1 MLKIYIID
9 NQAVARG
16 LLGTVLNN
24 GGHEVIGD
32 GNHSPT
38 NVAKMVKLQPQVICV
53 DIGEADKEGLA
64 LLDNLRSQLPKSLVF
79 LVSAKL
85 DAPTIQAAQ
94 ERGVTGFIV
103 KPFNAIAV
111 LTAIR
116 NAILRIATQN
126 KAKNKEAD
134 SNKAETGA
142 NSVPPPLAE

>member
-64 LLDNLRSQLPKSLVF
+64 LLDNLRSQLPKSLIF